1 MFPINVVEKETGIN
15 KYLLR
20 MWERRYSFPRPVR
33 DLKGERLYS
42 DEDVLKLKIVKSLMK
57 EGYRPSKIIDRP
69 IQELKELQSNF
80 ARSVESEKSE
90 KSDVETVILITNP
103 NLEQAARE
111 LLSVQKSKKF
121 LVVSSLEELQKIS

>member
-20 MWERRYSFPRPVR
+20 MWERRYTFPRPVR

-42 DEDVLKLKIVKSLMK
+42 EEDVLKLKIVKSLMK

-69 IQELKELQSNF
+69 IEELKELQLNF
-80 ARSVESEKSE
+80 TRGVEADRLAKE
-90 KSDVETVILITNP
+90 DIETIILITNP
-103 NLEQAARE
+103 GLEQAARE
-111 LLSVQKSKKF
+111 LLSAQKSKKF